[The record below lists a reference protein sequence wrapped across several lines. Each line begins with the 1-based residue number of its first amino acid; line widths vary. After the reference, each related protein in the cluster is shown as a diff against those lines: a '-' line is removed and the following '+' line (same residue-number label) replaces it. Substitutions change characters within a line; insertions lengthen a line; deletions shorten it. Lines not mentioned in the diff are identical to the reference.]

1 MEAAKNN
8 EKVGSIL
15 WAGYPGQ
22 SGGVAIANTLT
33 GSNVPSGRLTQTF
46 YPASFVNEVSMFDM
60 NMRPN
65 PSTGNPGRSYRFYTG
80 TPVYKFGDGLSYNT
94 FNYSMASKNE
104 QTILKG
110 AVVDTIGDKY
120 HNDLI
125 AAKQSDTLV
134 EIPITVQNL
143 GPFSS
148 AAEVVLV
155 YVHPP
160 KDALEQGLPIKSLRW
175 FERVRFTTV
184 GDVAKLHIALKAND
198 FRLARKS
205 DGAMIT
211 PRWVWSVEIGHIK
224 EPLRHT
230 VIIQ

>member
-1 MEAAKNN
+1 
-8 EKVGSIL
+8 
-15 WAGYPGQ
+15 
-22 SGGVAIANTLT
+22 
-33 GSNVPSGRLTQTF
+33 
-46 YPASFVNEVSMFDM
+46 
-60 NMRPN
+60 
-65 PSTGNPGRSYRFYTG
+65 
-80 TPVYKFGDGLSYNT
+80 
-94 FNYSMASKNE
+94 MASKNE

-110 AVVDTIGDKY
+110 DVVDTIGDKY

-134 EIPITVQNL
+134 EIPIAVQNL

-211 PRWVWSVEIGHIK
+211 PRGEWTVEIGHIK

>member
-1 MEAAKNN
+1 M
-8 EKVGSIL
+8 
-15 WAGYPGQ
+15 
-22 SGGVAIANTLT
+22 
-33 GSNVPSGRLTQTF
+33 
-46 YPASFVNEVSMFDM
+46 
-60 NMRPN
+60 
-65 PSTGNPGRSYRFYTG
+65 
-80 TPVYKFGDGLSYNT
+80 YKFGDGLSYNT
-94 FNYSMASKNE
+94 FNYSMASTNA
-104 QTILKG
+104 QTVLKG

-175 FERVRFTTV
+175 FERVRFTT
-184 GDVAKLHIALKAND
+184 
-198 FRLARKS
+198 LAMLQS
-205 DGAMIT
+205 YIL
-211 PRWVWSVEIGHIK
+211 P
-224 EPLRHT
+224 
-230 VIIQ
+230 

>member
-1 MEAAKNN
+1 MINVVASASKSKIHIVVMGGGSVDLEAASN

-15 WAGYPGQ
+15 WAYPGQ

-125 AAKQSDTLV
+125 AAKQQILV

-143 GPFSS
+143 ARSAVLPKLFWSTFTHLKMHSNRDFNQISAMVRASS
-148 AAEVVLV
+148 L
-155 YVHPP
+155 YDRGRCY
-160 KDALEQGLPIKSLRW
+160 K
-175 FERVRFTTV
+175 
-184 GDVAKLHIALKAND
+184 VANCPE
-198 FRLARKS
+198 
-205 DGAMIT
+205 G
-211 PRWVWSVEIGHIK
+211 E
-224 EPLRHT
+224 
-230 VIIQ
+230 